1 MGRSAADK
9 RRQDQRQEHIRRL
22 AADLGVPDPS
32 MADRLMLM
40 QAVDLSDWRPVDLEQ
55 AMRRA
60 DTVRRL
66 IENVEHRHGGN
77 GTPRRVPRQAPETAA
92 EADGHTVRTSRAR
105 PRVTPHER
113 GLQGHPRPLASRP
126 LRVRG

>member
-22 AADLGVPDPS
+22 AADLDVPDPS
-32 MADRLMLM
+32 MADRIMLA
-40 QAVDLSDWRPVDLEQ
+40 QAVDLFDWRPVDLEQ

-60 DTVRRL
+60 DTVCRL

-77 GTPRRVPRQAPETAA
+77 GAPRRMPRQAPETAA
-92 EADGHTVRTSRAR
+92 EADGHAAESRAAGAHLVAAGDS
-105 PRVTPHER
+105 P
-113 GLQGHPRPLASRP
+113 
-126 LRVRG
+126 

>member
-9 RRQDQRQEHIRRL
+9 RRQDQRQEHILRL

-32 MADRLMLM
+32 MADRVMLA
-40 QAVDLSDWRPVDLEQ
+40 QAVDLFDWRPVDLEQ

-66 IENVEHRHGGN
+66 VENVEHRHGGN
-77 GTPRRVPRQAPETAA
+77 GTAARMPRQAGRKAA
-92 EADGHTVRTSRAR
+92 EADGGAAEQVPGAHLVATGDS
-105 PRVTPHER
+105 P
-113 GLQGHPRPLASRP
+113 
-126 LRVRG
+126 